1 MRNELNV
8 TENNLSD
15 RIFYL
20 DEIVRD
26 KIKIHLLL
34 VLMSVRIVSIE

>member
-1 MRNELNV
+1 MRNKLNV